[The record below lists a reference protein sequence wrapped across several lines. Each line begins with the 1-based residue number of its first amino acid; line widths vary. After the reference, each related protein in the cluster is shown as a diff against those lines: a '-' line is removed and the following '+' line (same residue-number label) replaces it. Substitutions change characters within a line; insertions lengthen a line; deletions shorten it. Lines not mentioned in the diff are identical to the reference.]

1 MSESV
6 SKLLIVY
13 GPLGVMALV
22 AMLIAVRLYRDLH
35 TERKEHAEEMKT
47 IQERYITKAETWMG
61 KYQELYEKTID
72 LMEAVEKRR
81 T

>member
-1 MSESV
+1 MTETV

-22 AMLIAVRLYRDLH
+22 AMLIAVRLYRDLQS
-35 TERKEHAEEMKT
+35 ERKEHTEEMKT
-47 IQERYITKAETWMG
+47 MQDRYITKADTWMS

-72 LMEAVEKRR
+72 LIDAIEKRR